1 MKELKYWAIK
11 HSGVATLLLALAL
24 CGLYTV
30 LFVLLEASMWTVI
43 LIDAI
48 LLFVVFLYVRTLP
61 MIVLKDALEKN
72 NNGCDPYP
80 LRDETEKLLGYK
92 LDGATEQVI
101 MIDHAVA
108 LRNLGEYTKAY
119 ELLSGIN
126 IDKFGGMLP
135 ANKAVYY
142 NNLSDVC
149 TLLGEYERAEVH
161 YEKMLQIYN
170 DMKDGKPKQMLEPFM
185 AINQANACYRKGEY
199 VKVMEIL
206 NRNPAKSA
214 GGEVDALM
222 LSARA
227 SIALGDNEAAACKL
241 RAVITKGNELHAVA
255 EAKELLEKM
264 DT

>member
-1 MKELKYWAIK
+1 MKNLKYWAIK
-11 HSGVATLLLALAL
+11 HSAAATLLLALAL

-30 LFVLLEASMWTVI
+30 MMLLLEASLWLMI
-43 LIDAI
+43 LVNAV
-48 LLFVVFLYVRTLP
+48 LLFIAFLYVRTLP
-61 MIVLKDALEKN
+61 MIVLKEALELN

-80 LRDETEKLLGYK
+80 LHDETKRLMGYK
-92 LDGATEQVI
+92 LDGATEQVMI
-101 MIDHAVA
+101 IDHAVA
-108 LRNLGEYTKAY
+108 LRNLGQYTRAY
-119 ELLSGIN
+119 ELLTGIN

-142 NNLSDVC
+142 NNLSDLC

-161 YEKMLQIYN
+161 YEKMLQIYR

-185 AINQANACYRKGEY
+185 AINEANACYRKGEY
-199 VKVMEIL
+199 VRTMEIL

-227 SIALGDNEAAACKL
+227 SLALGDNESAACKL
-241 RAVITKGNELHAVA
+241 RAVITKGNKLYAVA
-255 EAKELLEKM
+255 EARELLERM
-264 DT
+264 GT